1 MNNTPSEV
9 SKFIQKPDNFKG
21 FYKPTYNNSFAG
33 FSGLIG
39 YSTPNGVRL
48 ELEGSFE
55 NFELKNSNKCTL
67 KNAYKYFAAA
77 AKLKENNNDEIDAPT
92 DANENH
98 NKYYYVIKNSNI
110 SAAATMINLC
120 YDFTSDALG
129 NGEISPYLCAG
140 VGASLVKALNMPH
153 VKFSYQAKAGV
164 NYFLSNSVAIFADAY
179 YHATHDNTFITPV
192 IHKPIKF
199 ANQNAQAD
207 HNKFTDDH
215 VAEASFD
222 FNYDNRAAGLFD

>member
-1 MNNTPSEV
+1 M
-9 SKFIQKPDNFKG
+9 
-21 FYKPTYNNSFAG
+21 
-33 FSGLIG
+33 
-39 YSTPNGVRL
+39 
-48 ELEGSFE
+48 EGSFE

-77 AKLKENNNDEIDAPT
+77 AKLKDANNDEIDDTAAG
-92 DANENH
+92 DQNNNH

-179 YHATHDNTFITPV
+179 YHATHDNTFITLLF
-192 IHKPIKF
+192 INLLNLLIKMVKLLIII
-199 ANQNAQAD
+199 NLPMIMLIYQ
-207 HNKFTDDH
+207 
-215 VAEASFD
+215 
-222 FNYDNRAAGLFD
+222 